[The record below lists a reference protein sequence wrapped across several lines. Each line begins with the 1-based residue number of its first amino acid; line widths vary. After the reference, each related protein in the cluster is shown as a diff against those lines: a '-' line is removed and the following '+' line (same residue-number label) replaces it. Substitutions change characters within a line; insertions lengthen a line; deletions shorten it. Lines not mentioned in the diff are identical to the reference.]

1 MIHSVM
7 TRCVLLAALL
17 LALPAM
23 AQDNEKKGMLTK
35 PLWLGDEISEDYYN
49 EMLQNIDE
57 TFVLKS
63 TFHGAYAVDT
73 TLTCKY
79 KLHFSGGRVRLKH
92 KRDTVFYH
100 YGTDRTPMIS
110 RTYEGEVS
118 PGETIKVSFKW
129 LSYAGE
135 YGTMYILDVEGFIR
149 DYKKDRSGPRG
160 YRLRGNENTRVEK
173 RTTDNKPLP
182 KASLTY
188 TVPMDAQDGDSIS
201 VHMKNRGHLYSSGGA
216 SVVEAPQP
224 AECTFYF
231 HLKVKGNNSEGA
243 DGTDIDD
250 EDEDD
255 DDDEFWEEDNWA
267 FNQSG
272 FMDYAIPI
280 AVVLSII
287 GGAAA
292 VQQKKKKKKKNPNG
306 NDNGNT
312 VSHYEMRVYKDFGDT
327 ISSGS
332 GPQPVYARIVKT
344 PAGGGEEVAD
354 AALTAQIQISGD
366 QYLKVSGQ
374 HLEDGWMCTDVEAPD
389 MEPIP
394 EEGVVTFTLAAN
406 KGSYTNRLHFHI
418 EAGKVLFGQN
428 NITLAA
434 HYDKE
439 VRLPFV
445 VLGMA
450 KDATI
455 EAAIVDGAHKPTD
468 FYSIHVEWNEEKEV
482 HEAVIID
489 QKRDPVKDNG
499 TPGNYI
505 PLYLRVNVYNPGGSK
520 IEGWISLV
528 RYYMGLVFRIGDVKC
543 YAEELNPQKQKLE
556 IASMQRRDNG
566 QVYVPAET
574 TGRLLLYTYNEEEHR
589 VVIINPVPTPES
601 WSIKAVTETEQQMV
615 DKLGVHCTVVSNKD
629 KEGTECI
636 LRCLLAV
643 LDAPTRLSALIT
655 LGCEYNGEKYDCE
668 TQVMLASQPRRH
680 FETDAEWEAARK
692 EDDAWM
698 EKLGRLHDAIEE
710 QGLGRPLMPLL
721 TYIHNIMIGHE
732 YDYGFDRNQMHA
744 IGKLYNHM
752 INDRFEYT
760 YGERIPAPTLADDIL
775 TFSQVMLEKYGKPIS
790 DFTHK
795 VYLTFKP
802 AFDTANT
809 VNEYTAVPIMLA
821 RIVAGV
827 VTMGKSE
834 AAFRLYDA
842 ASIALAAVNI
852 NEIYVNQ
859 GLDGLTA
866 NLTYMVKESTKMQ
879 ICMTGISIGLHIG
892 FGALQQSSLGSV
904 PVKAGD
910 IKPKTTPKPG
920 RQQFSG
926 AKRGRMAMQGLNESR
941 RLEQMADA
949 YVKSPE
955 AEVKLLGV
963 ETGIK
968 AEYNTY
974 AHDWAVQGMKD
985 WMAVVDLCDMYVKD
999 GKPIPGS
1006 VIALRRKIS
1015 ISGQKNPMLKKMMR
1029 NYKPKDPKMNHYR
1042 QMFNEELYGTKEA
1055 GGKDGIYAKVQEE
1068 VKMEL
1073 AIEARKQGFTD
1084 VLPDKIEVETV
1095 SGNKLEKLWDGETVA
1110 MDLDEHYYYKNA
1122 KGEKV
1127 AFDQAFTEQ
1136 CHNRH
1141 LYEIATGYES
1151 HFQHIADDFALEMDS
1166 NVIQDIAHH
1175 HDSLSLDAP
1184 NLMEGGAKLKLRL
1197 KDPEKVAQTI
1207 TFKTND
1213 RVIRARK
1220 YVEMAETITD
1230 YDAKMQMGAKAC
1242 YELQEAGYM
1251 SAKDASRFVF
1261 AMDEARYDVNG
1272 QHFVSDKLRRAISH
1286 CKLVDTD
1293 NPISAA
1299 ELEKRIKS
1307 EGYSSMAELGDD
1319 LGNTFRQIVSQDIK
1333 AAKQGN

>member
-1 MIHSVM
+1 M
-7 TRCVLLAALL
+7 TVGSY
-17 LALPAM
+17 
-23 AQDNEKKGMLTK
+23 KGYPTSGK
-35 PLWLGDEISEDYYN
+35 WD
-49 EMLQNIDE
+49 
-57 TFVLKS
+57 
-63 TFHGAYAVDT
+63 
-73 TLTCKY
+73 Y
-79 KLHFSGGRVRLKH
+79 KLYIPNYET
-92 KRDTVFYH
+92 DEPIAINFYSL
-100 YGTDRTPMIS
+100 GIRTQWV
-110 RTYEGEVS
+110 YECKVTESDEPTS
-118 PGETIKVSFKW
+118 P
-129 LSYAGE
+129 
-135 YGTMYILDVEGFIR
+135 
-149 DYKKDRSGPRG
+149 
-160 YRLRGNENTRVEK
+160 
-173 RTTDNKPLP
+173 
-182 KASLTY
+182 SLT
-188 TVPMDAQDGDSIS
+188 
-201 VHMKNRGHLYSSGGA
+201 
-216 SVVEAPQP
+216 
-224 AECTFYF
+224 
-231 HLKVKGNNSEGA
+231 
-243 DGTDIDD
+243 D
-250 EDEDD
+250 EDNDDDDD
-255 DDDEFWEEDNWA
+255 DDDELWEEDNWA
-267 FNQSG
+267 YNQSG
-272 FMDYAIPI
+272 FADYAIPI
-280 AVVLSII
+280 GVAAAIL

-292 VQQKKKKKKKNPNG
+292 VAYRRKRKKKGKKDGEK
-306 NDNGNT
+306 DNGDG
-312 VSHYEMRVYKDFGDT
+312 SRYEMRVYKDFGDT
-327 ISSGS
+327 LVVGS
-332 GPQPVYARIVKT
+332 GPQTVHARIVKT
-344 PAGGGEEVAD
+344 PAKGGEEVTD
-354 AALTAQIQISGD
+354 DALTAQIQITGD

-374 HLEDGWMCTDVEAPD
+374 HIEDGWMCANVEAPD
-389 MEPIP
+389 IEPIP
-394 EEGVVTFTLAAN
+394 EEGMVTFTLAAN
-406 KGSYTNRLHFHI
+406 KGSYTNHLHFHI
-418 EAGKVLFGQN
+418 EAGKVLFGQDN
-428 NITLAA
+428 LTLAA

-445 VLGMA
+445 VMGMA

-455 EAAIVDGAHKPTD
+455 EATIVDGAHKPTD

-482 HEAVIID
+482 HEAVILD
-489 QKRDPVKDNG
+489 LKRDPVKDNG
-499 TPGNYI
+499 KPGNFI
-505 PLYLRVNVYNPGGSK
+505 PFYLRVNVYNPGGSK

-543 YAEELNPQKQKLE
+543 YAEEPDPQKQKLE
-556 IASMQRRDNG
+556 IASMQRRDDG
-566 QVYVPAET
+566 HIYVPAET

-601 WSIKAVTETEQQMV
+601 WSIKAVTESEQQMV
-615 DKLGVHCTVVSNKD
+615 DKLGVHCTVVANKD

-668 TQVMLASQPRRH
+668 TQVILASQPRRH
-680 FETDAEWEAARK
+680 FESDAEWEAARK

-732 YDYGFDRNQMHA
+732 YDYGFDRSQMHA

-760 YGERIPAPTLADDIL
+760 YGEHVPAPTLADDMLI
-775 TFSQVMLEKYGKPIS
+775 FSQVMLEKYGKPIS

-809 VNEYTAVPIMLA
+809 INEYTAIPIMLG

-827 VTMGKSE
+827 VTLGESE

-852 NEIYVNQ
+852 NEIYVNE
-859 GLDGLTA
+859 GLDGLTT

-892 FGALQQSSLGSV
+892 FGALRQSSLGSV
-904 PVKAGD
+904 PVKPGD

-926 AKRGRMAMQGLNESR
+926 AKRGRMALNGLNESR
-941 RLEQMADA
+941 HLEQMADV
-949 YVKSPE
+949 YVTSPE

-974 AHDWAVQGMKD
+974 AHDWAVQNMKD

-1006 VIALRRKIS
+1006 AIALRRKIG
-1015 ISGQKNPMLKKMMR
+1015 IDGQKNPMFKKMMR
-1029 NYKPKDPKMNHYR
+1029 NYKPDDLKMNHYR
-1042 QMFNEELYGTKEA
+1042 KVFSEEWYGTKEA
-1055 GGKDGIYAKVQEE
+1055 GGKDGINAKVREA

-1073 AIEARKQGFTD
+1073 AIEARKQGFID
-1084 VLPDKIEVETV
+1084 VKPEKIEVESV
-1095 SGNKLEKLWDGETVA
+1095 SGNKLNDLWDGKTIA

-1151 HFQHIADDFALEMDS
+1151 QFQHIADDFALKVDH
-1166 NVIQDIAHH
+1166 NVIQDIVHH
-1175 HDSLSLDAP
+1175 HDSLGPDVKMF
-1184 NLMEGGAKLKLRL
+1184 MESGADLKLRM
-1197 KDPEKVAQTI
+1197 KNPEKVAQTI

-1213 RVIRARK
+1213 RAIRGQK
-1220 YVEMAETITD
+1220 YFEMAETITD
-1230 YDAKMQMGAKAC
+1230 YDAKMQMGARGC

-1251 SAKDASRFVF
+1251 SAKDAKRFVF
-1261 AMDEARYDVNG
+1261 AMDEARYDING

-1307 EGYSSMAELGDD
+1307 EGYSSMTELGDD

-1333 AAKQGN
+1333 AAKQGNL